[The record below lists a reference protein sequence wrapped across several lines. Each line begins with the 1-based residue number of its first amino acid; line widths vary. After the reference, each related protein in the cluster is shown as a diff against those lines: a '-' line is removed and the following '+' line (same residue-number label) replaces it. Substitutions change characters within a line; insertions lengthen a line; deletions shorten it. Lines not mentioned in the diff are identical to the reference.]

1 MHANPITV
9 SNMANLPVEVVTE
22 ILSRLPVKSVIR
34 LRSTCK
40 WWRSIIDS
48 RHFILFH
55 LNKSHTSLILRH
67 RSQLYSLD
75 LKSLLDPN
83 PFELSHPLMC
93 YSNSIK
99 VLGSSNGLLCISNV
113 ADDIALWN
121 PFLRKHRILP
131 SDRFHRPESSL
142 FAARVYGFGHHP
154 PSNDYKLLSITYFVD
169 LHKRTFDSQ
178 VQLYT
183 LKSDSWKNLPSMPY
197 ALCCARTMG
206 VFVSGSLHWLVTRKL
221 QPDEPDLIVAFDLT
235 SETFCEVPLPATVNG
250 NFDMQVALLGG
261 CLCVVEHRGTG
272 FHVWVM
278 RVYGSRDSWEK
289 LFSLTENHHH
299 EMGSGKLKYVRPLA
313 LDDGDRVLFEHNR
326 SKLCWY
332 DLKTGDVSCVKLP
345 SGIGNTIE
353 GTVCVQSLVPPT
365 LLSLRDES
373 QEKNRK
379 KRDDFLSKGFK
390 LTL

>member
-1 MHANPITV
+1 M
-9 SNMANLPVEVVTE
+9 MANLPVEVVTE

-48 RHFILFH
+48 RHFVLFH
-55 LNKSHTSLILRH
+55 LNKSHSSLILRH
-67 RSQLYSLD
+67 RSHLYSLD
-75 LKSLLDPN
+75 LKSPEQN
-83 PFELSHPLMC
+83 PVELSHPLMC

-131 SDRFHRPESSL
+131 ADRFHRPQSSL
-142 FAARVYGFGHHP
+142 FAARVYGFGHHS

-169 LHKRTFDSQ
+169 LQKRTFDSQ

-221 QPDEPDLIVAFDLT
+221 QPHEPDLIVSFDLT
-235 SETFCEVPLPATVNG
+235 RETFHEVPLPVTVNG
-250 NFDMQVALLGG
+250 DFDMQVALLGG

-272 FHVWVM
+272 FDVWVM
-278 RVYGSRDSWEK
+278 RVYGSRNSWEK
-289 LFSLTENHHH
+289 LFTLLENNDHH
-299 EMGSGKLKYVRPLA
+299 EMMGSGKLKYVRPLA
-313 LDDGDRVLFEHNR
+313 LDGDRVLFEHNR

-332 DLKTGDVSCVKLP
+332 NLKTGDVSCVKITAA
-345 SGIGNTIE
+345 IGNTIE
-353 GTVCVQSLVPPT
+353 GTVCVESLVPPT
-365 LLSLRDES
+365 LLNLRDES
-373 QEKNRK
+373 QSQEKNGK
-379 KRDDFLSKGFK
+379 KRYQLCNVDCFSSLLSP
-390 LTL
+390 